1 MSEREDG
8 IWRSQLHSLRHE
20 IAGTSAELQRLEN
33 LTKNVREEGLTEEE
47 STYEKSTPR
56 QQIWT
61 GTSRVI
67 ESLQREIDSLKIS
80 RNAAITSCES
90 EKKAKEA
97 LLKRYMAIKEIV
109 ERLQVEN
116 ENFSS
121 ILARKERTFKEGM
134 EKRKEL
140 EMKVQ
145 KLEKR
150 NLELEGECVGDR
162 KRIKEM
168 NDEIL
173 RKVSQ
178 LYKAEKEYNALGKEI
193 MSLEKKYRVELEYL
207 SNQVSFL
214 QKLREEDEKHIQRF
228 EAEIKQLSLENVAE
242 REMIQKIQK
251 QLEESQEQYATNFQ
265 EILDALR
272 KRVESSEKENEKNID
287 QANEVLRE
295 LNTLNNRIRLVNISG
310 LNR

>member
-1 MSEREDG
+1 MTGEDS
-8 IWRSQLHSLRHE
+8 ILRSQLHSLRHE

-33 LTKNVREEGLTEEE
+33 LTKSVREEGISEEE
-47 STYEKSTPR
+47 SVYEKSTPK
-56 QQIWT
+56 QQIWM

-67 ESLQREIDSLKIS
+67 ESLQKEIDALKVS

-90 EKKAKEA
+90 ERKAREA
-97 LLKRYMAIKEIV
+97 LLKQYVGIKEIV

-121 ILARKERTFKEGM
+121 ILARKERTFKEGI
-134 EKRKEL
+134 ERRREL
-140 EMKVQ
+140 EKKLE

-150 NLELEGECVGDR
+150 NLELEDECIGDR
-162 KRIKEM
+162 KRIREM
-168 NDEIL
+168 NDEII

-178 LYKAEKEYNALGKEI
+178 LYKAEKEYDALGREI
-193 MSLEKKYRVELEYL
+193 TVLEKKYRVELECL
-207 SNQVSFL
+207 SNRVNIL
-214 QKLREEDEKHIQRF
+214 QKQREEDGKHIRRF
-228 EAEIKQLSLENVAE
+228 EEEIKQLSSENIAE

-251 QLEESQEQYATNFQ
+251 QLEVSQEQYVTHFQ

-287 QANEVLRE
+287 QANEVLKE
-295 LNTLNNRIRLVNISG
+295 LNTLNNRIRLVNIQG

>member
-1 MSEREDG
+1 MAGEEGR
-8 IWRSQLHSLRHE
+8 WQSQLHSLRHE
-20 IAGTSAELQRLEN
+20 IGVGEAGTNAELQRLES
-33 LTKNVREEGLTEEE
+33 LTKGVGE
-47 STYEKSTPR
+47 R
-56 QQIWT
+56 QQVWT

-67 ESLQREIDSLKIS
+67 ESLQKEIDMLKMS

-90 EKKAKEA
+90 ERKAREA

-121 ILARKERTFKEGM
+121 ILARKERTFKEGV
-134 EKRKEL
+134 EKRREL
-140 EMKVQ
+140 ERKVE

-150 NLELEGECVGDR
+150 NLELEDECSGDR
-162 KRIKEM
+162 KRMKEM
-168 NDEIL
+168 NEEMI

-178 LYKAEKEYNALGKEI
+178 LYKAEKEYYALGKEI
-193 MSLEKKYRVELEYL
+193 SSLEKKYRVELEYL

-214 QKLREEDEKHIQRF
+214 QKLREEDGRHIQRF
-228 EAEIKQLSLENVAE
+228 EEEIKQLSLENVAE

-251 QLEESQEQYATNFQ
+251 QLEESQEQYANHFQ

-272 KRVESSEKENEKNID
+272 KRVEFSEKENEKNVN
-287 QANEVLRE
+287 QANEVLKE
-295 LNTLNNRIRLVNISG
+295 LNNLNNRMRLVNIGG

>member
-1 MSEREDG
+1 MG
-8 IWRSQLHSLRHE
+8 K
-20 IAGTSAELQRLEN
+20 AGTNAELQRLET
-33 LTKNVREEGLTEEE
+33 LTKSVREEPLLEEE
-47 STYEKSTPR
+47 AGYEKSTPR

-67 ESLQREIDSLKIS
+67 ESLQKEIDLLKVS

-90 EKKAKEA
+90 ERKAREA

-121 ILARKERTFKEGM
+121 ILARKERTFKEGI

-140 EMKVQ
+140 ELRVE

-150 NLELEGECVGDR
+150 NSELEDECNGDR
-162 KRIKEM
+162 KRIREM
-168 NDEIL
+168 NDEIIC
-173 RKVSQ
+173 KVSQ
-178 LYKAEKEYNALGKEI
+178 LYKAEKEYDTLGKEI
-193 MSLEKKYRVELEYL
+193 LSLEKKYRVELECL
-207 SNQVSFL
+207 SSQVSFL
-214 QKLREEDEKHIQRF
+214 QKLREEDGKHIQRF
-228 EAEIKQLSLENVAE
+228 EEEIKQLSLENVAE

-251 QLEESQEQYATNFQ
+251 QFEESQEQYANNFQ

-272 KRVESSEKENEKNID
+272 KRVESSEKENEKNIE
-287 QANEVLRE
+287 QANEVLKE
-295 LNTLNNRIRLVNISG
+295 LNNLNNKMRLVNIGG